1 MAINYANEIY
11 DFQKGKTKSAMNK
24 ALDSKETD
32 ERQCYFLLKAA
43 FQIAKMNVLFFI

>member
-1 MAINYANEIY
+1 
-11 DFQKGKTKSAMNK
+11 MNK